1 MRYDGKINRKLSQ
14 IDIDKE
20 NWKIFPDVIEYKLAY
35 GKTKHKYFENKE
47 ILNYINENYLKND
60 DISNDDLIEENLL
73 NDLITFKT
81 YKTDREVVI
90 SHFDVIQNG
99 ISAFLSLLAVIMSFS
114 AACLSSEFISKHVIR
129 QDVTIWIVKYI
140 FAVFM
145 VFSLMFLIFVLAR
158 VGKNSASY
166 DLKFIDNAIYTLETI
181 KEDMYRN
188 GNSGTESDEIISSV
202 NDKLDD
208 GNTEDIA
215 TEDADEGYEGL
226 ELTEVKEIR
235 TYTYKATGNKYSPR
249 AMHERKR
256 R

>member
-1 MRYDGKINRKLSQ
+1 MGYDGKINRKLSQ
-14 IDIDKE
+14 IEIDKE

-47 ILNYINENYLKND
+47 ILNYIDENYLKND
-60 DISNDDLIEENLL
+60 DIIEENLL

-81 YKTDREVVI
+81 YKTDREVLI
-90 SHFDVIQNG
+90 RHFDVIQNG

-114 AACLSSEFISKHVIR
+114 AACLSSKFISKYVIR
-129 QDVTIWIVKYI
+129 QDFTIWIVKYI

-181 KEDMYRN
+181 KEDMDKTENLRAKYKSTRN
-188 GNSGTESDEIISSV
+188 
-202 NDKLDD
+202 
-208 GNTEDIA
+208 
-215 TEDADEGYEGL
+215 
-226 ELTEVKEIR
+226 R
-235 TYTYKATGNKYSPR
+235 YSPM
-249 AMHERKR
+249 AMHYRKR